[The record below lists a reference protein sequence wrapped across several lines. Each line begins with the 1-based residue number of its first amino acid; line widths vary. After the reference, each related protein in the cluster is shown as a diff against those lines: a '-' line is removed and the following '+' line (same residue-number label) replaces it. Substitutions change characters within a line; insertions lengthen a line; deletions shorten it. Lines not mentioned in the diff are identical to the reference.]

1 MRRIFNGISNIIN
14 YNINIVNKDFKN
26 LEYKKIA
33 PILLIGAQTQNILFW
48 I

>member
-26 LEYKKIA
+26 LRGHKNKA
-33 PILLIGAQTQNILFW
+33 PILGAKASKNWT
-48 I
+48 